1 MRRCASVWRGSF
13 LAFLVA
19 CSAGNN
25 GSIPPATPLAPIGLP
40 GKAAPDAT
48 GHGTLFV
55 ANYYLSTISVVPPGA
70 DAPTRTISSGISYP
84 DSLAEDKSG
93 TLYAGNYGAPS
104 GSFTSTVTAYPHG
117 GRNPSRTITNGIF
130 GPYTMA
136 VDNAGRLYVANNGHD
151 TVTAYNRGGVTPV
164 RTLSR
169 GIRNPQGLAFDGKGN
184 LYVSNFAANDVTVYP
199 PTKNGPSSII
209 KARMAGPSSIAID
222 AANNL
227 YVANERGGSIT
238 IYAAGKRKAPP
249 RRIKAGIHRPIAI
262 RTDGTT
268 LYVLNYTTNVLGAY
282 DVQTLKRVAFTSTG
296 IACPSTMTMSRNGLI
311 YVASTCPSSVTVYSA
326 SDLSLQRTITKGISD
341 PVALV
346 VSP

>member
-19 CSAGNN
+19 CSASNN

-40 GKAAPDAT
+40 GKVVADAT

-70 DAPTRTISSGISYP
+70 GAPARTISNGVSFP

-117 GRNPSRTITNGIF
+117 RGDPSRTITNGIF

-151 TVTAYNRGGVTPV
+151 TVTAYNRGGVTPA

-169 GIRNPQGLAFDGKGN
+169 GIRSPQGLAFDGKGN
-184 LYVSNFAANDVTVYP
+184 LYVANFAGNDVTVYP
-199 PTKNGPSSII
+199 PTKNGPSTII

-227 YVANERGGSIT
+227 YVANERGNSIT
-238 IYAAGKRKAPP
+238 IYAPDKKNAP
-249 RRIKAGIHRPIAI
+249 RRLKAGIHRPIAI
-262 RTDGTT
+262 RTDGVT
-268 LYVLNYTTNVLGAY
+268 LYVLNYKTNMLGAY
-282 DVQTLKRVAFTSTG
+282 DVQTLKRVASTSTG
-296 IACPSTMTMSRNGLI
+296 IACPSTMTMSPNGLI

>member
-19 CSAGNN
+19 CSAGNS
-25 GSIPPATPLAPIGLP
+25 GSIPPATPLAPAGLP
-40 GKAAPDAT
+40 GKVVLDAT
-48 GHGTLFV
+48 AHGTLFV

-70 DAPTRTISSGISYP
+70 DAPTRTISNGVSYP

-93 TLYAGNYGAPS
+93 TLYAGNYGSPS

-117 GRNPSRTITNGIF
+117 RGNPSRTITNGIF

-151 TVTAYNRGGVTPV
+151 TVTEYNRGGATPI

-169 GIRNPQGLAFDGKGN
+169 GIRSPQGLAFDGKGN
-184 LYVSNFAANDVTVYP
+184 LYVANFAGNDVTVYP
-199 PTKNGPSSII
+199 PAKNGPSSFI

-227 YVANERGGSIT
+227 YVANERGGSVT
-238 IYAAGKRKAPP
+238 IYAPGKKNAP
-249 RRIKAGIHRPIAI
+249 RRLKAGIHLPIAV
-262 RTDGTT
+262 RTDGAT
-268 LYVLNYTTNVLGAY
+268 LYVLNYRTNVLGAY
-282 DVQTLKRVAFTSTG
+282 DVQTLKRVASTSTG
-296 IACPSTMTMSRNGLI
+296 IACPSTMTMSPNGLI